1 MNFEINFKNDKIK
14 CYNIKSN
21 DKKLDEHYICD
32 YDHKKTYNNCLSSGF
47 NRFYFKKIPYF
58 IIEELCHKKTLLSL
72 LPEEIQ
78 EKIFNFIAE
87 PYLKF
92 VHVYQTVYMTISH
105 LVVVLKNEEEN
116 NSISKRESQIYRA
129 SNIPILHWNFDN
141 KEVGWNI
148 NIYEK
153 NYLKSNINQIKIT
166 FQDELPDIELNNRD
180 IEIL

>member
-1 MNFEINFKNDKIK
+1 
-14 CYNIKSN
+14 
-21 DKKLDEHYICD
+21 
-32 YDHKKTYNNCLSSGF
+32 
-47 NRFYFKKIPYF
+47 
-58 IIEELCHKKTLLSL
+58 
-72 LPEEIQ
+72 
-78 EKIFNFIAE
+78 
-87 PYLKF
+87 
-92 VHVYQTVYMTISH
+92 MTISH